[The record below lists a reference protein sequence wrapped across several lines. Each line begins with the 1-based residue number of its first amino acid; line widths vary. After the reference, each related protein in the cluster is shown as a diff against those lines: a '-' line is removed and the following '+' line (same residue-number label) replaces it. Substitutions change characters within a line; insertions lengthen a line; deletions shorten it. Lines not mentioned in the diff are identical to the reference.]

1 MGKSKKKKKNRKIK
15 LNISVLLSVIA
26 LIVSV
31 VHAYYSMPF
40 VLKQFEKVELK
51 AMEIEFSKPKDLD
64 ILNTYFIITN
74 TGSNTAKNVELQ
86 IRTFNEDWVIFNPDI
101 FELVKG
107 ENTSAP
113 IKNLIYRCDA
123 IVPNETVK
131 VFIKSKYSN
140 YLDFYSIDT
149 LEYNKP
155 LPLPE
160 YQYGPTIIYLKYS
173 LGKVNID
180 RKDSL
185 ILEEVIY

>member
-1 MGKSKKKKKNRKIK
+1 MGKSKKNKKRKTK
-15 LNISVLLSVIA
+15 LNISLWLSIFA
-26 LIVSV
+26 ILISLGQLVFT
-31 VHAYYSMPF
+31 MPF

-64 ILNTYFIITN
+64 VLNTYFIVMN
-74 TGSNTAKNVELQ
+74 TGKNTAENVELQ
-86 IRTFNEDWVIFNPDI
+86 IRTFNEDWVTFNPDI

-131 VFIKSKYSN
+131 IFIKSKYSN

-155 LPLPE
+155 IPLPK
-160 YQYGPTIIYLKYS
+160 YQYGPTIIYLKHS
-173 LGKVNID
+173 LGKVNIE